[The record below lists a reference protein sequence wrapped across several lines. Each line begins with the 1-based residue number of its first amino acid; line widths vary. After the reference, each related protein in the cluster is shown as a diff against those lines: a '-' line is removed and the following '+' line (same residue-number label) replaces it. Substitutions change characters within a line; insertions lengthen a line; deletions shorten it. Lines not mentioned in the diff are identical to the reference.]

1 MICLFSAL
9 VGFSTAAFSWSLGIQ
24 HKTFPSF
31 DGSRKEHRA
40 MSTTCSTFHPAIEIR
55 SFITL
60 LWRIVRMAGFG
71 AVSATQDCLPNL
83 SYTKNHSYAGRG
95 VCPDGLRLLLLDA
108 RPSLLGKSLGF
119 QRW

>member
-1 MICLFSAL
+1 MIRLFSAL

-31 DGSRKEHRA
+31 DGSPKEHRV
-40 MSTTCSTFHPAIEIR
+40 MSMTCSTFIPPSIR
-55 SFITL
+55 SLITL

-71 AVSATQDCLPNL
+71 AVFATQDCLPNL
-83 SYTKNHSYAGRG
+83 SYTIYHSYPDRG
-95 VCPDGLRLLLLDA
+95 VCPNGLRLLLLDA